1 MADIGAFVNRVKFI
15 RDQTSAILNELGDD
29 IEEYRAALEDMN
41 EGLTDAIN
49 NFQPQEDPTDPS
61 NPSGGARRR
70 NKRKVRKSRKTKKT
84 RKTIKTRR

>member
-41 EGLTDAIN
+41 E
-49 NFQPQEDPTDPS
+49 P
-61 NPSGGARRR
+61 
-70 NKRKVRKSRKTKKT
+70 
-84 RKTIKTRR
+84 

>member
-49 NFQPQEDPTDPS
+49 NFQPQEDPTDPTDPS

-70 NKRKVRKSRKTKKT
+70 NKRNVRKARKTKKT
-84 RKTIKTRR
+84 KRQ